1 MMQLEFLCS
10 GISNPGFSVLV
21 LMLVTPLLYAKFCRR
36 RTQRL
41 RYAVMLK
48 IKEHLFIRIF
58 SVEHMVYITSDLKM
72 RLNYI
77 YATSQEVYLA
87 IRNFRKSVQSY
98 FKLLNGLY
106 FSSMAV
112 TVLFIRVAKFVFSGL
127 KYLSVSRK

>member
-1 MMQLEFLCS
+1 MQSEALSS
-10 GISNPGFSVLV
+10 GISNPGLSVLV
-21 LMLVTPLLYAKFCRR
+21 LTLVTPLLYAKFCRR

-41 RYAVMLK
+41 RHAVMLK

-58 SVEHMVYITSDLKM
+58 SVEHMLYITSDLKM

-87 IRNFRKSVQSY
+87 IRNFRKSVRSY
-98 FKLLNGLY
+98 FKLLTGLY